1 METETNGRLSLRELQ
16 KRKSR
21 AHFLEVAAGL
31 IAERG
36 YRGTTIDDIASA
48 AGASRATLY
57 SYFPGKDEIVR
68 AIVTQVWD
76 AAEALYAD
84 FGALD
89 EWSRESIGGWVGR
102 VIDVWEDS
110 GDRLRVQSAGVVAF
124 DENYL
129 DYHHRYIAALTTNAA
144 LWSRFDAA
152 EQERRALLL
161 ISGLE
166 LFLNTW
172 MVRGFPMDR
181 DGAIGTLTD
190 VWCATL
196 GVG

>member
-1 METETNGRLSLRELQ
+1 METETNERLSLRELQ

-36 YRGTTIDDIASA
+36 YRGTTIDDIATA

-84 FGALD
+84 FGSLD
-89 EWSRESIGGWVGR
+89 EWSRDSIGGWVER
-102 VIDVWEDS
+102 VVRAWEDS
-110 GDRLRVQSAGVVAF
+110 GSGLRVQAAGVVSF
-124 DENYL
+124 DDFYL
-129 DYHHRYIAALTTNAA
+129 DYHRRFIAALTANTE

-152 EQERRALLL
+152 ETERRALLL
-161 ISGLE
+161 ISGIE

-172 MVRGFPMDR
+172 MVRGFPVDR
-181 DGAIGTLTD
+181 AGAVHTLTD
-190 VWCATL
+190 TWCATL
-196 GVG
+196 GVD